1 MPGDDD
7 QRGSAR
13 RETPI
18 GADPGSTADRDAEPA
33 RVTPPAD
40 PALGSADLPGSS
52 AGAPRAA
59 SSAAAPAEEA
69 PSSAPSTGSG
79 SSVDFGRGPATNPT
93 VDRTPGSAPPG
104 VRSPDEAL
112 PRLLEGRWRLERE
125 IGAGGMGRVYEARHL
140 TLGNL
145 VAVKLLH
152 PQRLGAPEAV
162 HRFLREARLAGVA
175 NHPGIARV
183 LDFDL
188 TADGTPY
195 MVMERLTG
203 SSLEAQIARGTMPL
217 ADGLDI
223 VIDVLDTLAAIHAA
237 GVVHRDIKPG
247 NIFVLAEPAAT
258 RTKLLDFGLAR
269 GDDPLGGDPSLTRT
283 GQVLGTPHYMSPE
296 QARGQ
301 TQVGPEADLWAVGV
315 ILYQIATG
323 RRPFPGENYNETL
336 ANILTREPA
345 PAREARPELPAA
357 LEPILRRSFARDPA
371 RRFRTAVELRAELTQ
386 LREAIARAGGATG
399 RPRLRRRWVLAAAA
413 AAVAGLS
420 GALLLGRSGEGAALR
435 VTWSPYRDG
444 AFLAASTRWLF
455 DELGEHLDRPV
466 ELAASST
473 YDDAIAGLLQG
484 EVDAAGLSPASYVRA
499 RARAPDLV
507 LLARVQS
514 NGADTYQAILFT
526 RAGGDVRDVADARG
540 RSICL
545 VDPTST
551 SGYLYPRIM
560 LRRAGLDP
568 DRDLGPVIFT
578 GDHERVVSMLM
589 RGDCEVA
596 GSSSTAI
603 TQWAEEAGI
612 APAAFRILAASDSIP
627 GDALVA
633 RPGLTDEE
641 LGGLRAAVDRIVR
654 GTAEGRYRGD
664 REISGLVAAEDADYD
679 IVRSI
684 DQTAP

>member
-1 MPGDDD
+1 VPGDDD

-13 RETPI
+13 RETPV
-18 GADPGSTADRDAEPA
+18 GADPSTADREGQPA
-33 RVTPPAD
+33 PVTAPAD
-40 PALGSADLPGSS
+40 AALGSADLLDE
-52 AGAPRAA
+52 R
-59 SSAAAPAEEA
+59 PAEDPPAGSPATE
-69 PSSAPSTGSG
+69 SG
-79 SSVDFGRGPATNPT
+79 SSVEFGRGPGTNPT
-93 VDRTPGSAPPG
+93 VDRTPGSSPPG
-104 VRSPDEAL
+104 VRPPDEAL

-162 HRFLREARLAGVA
+162 HRFLREARLAGLA

-195 MVMERLTG
+195 MVMERLEGT
-203 SSLEAQIARGTMPL
+203 SLEAQISRGKMPL
-217 ADGLDI
+217 AQGLDI
-223 VIDVLDTLAAIHAA
+223 VLDVLDTLAAIHAA

-247 NIFVLAEPAAT
+247 NIFVLAEPGAT

-269 GDDPLGGDPSLTRT
+269 GGDPLGGDPSLTRT

-371 RRFRTAVELRAELTQ
+371 RRFRTADELRDELRA
-386 LREAIARAGGATG
+386 LRDAVARAGDETG
-399 RPRLRRRWVLAAAA
+399 RSVLRPRWTLAAAA
-413 AAVAGLS
+413 AIAALGL
-420 GALLLGRSGEGAALR
+420 AIVLGRSGEGATLR
-435 VTWSPYRDG
+435 VTWSPYRDA

-455 DELGEHLDRPV
+455 DELGEQLDRPV
-466 ELAASST
+466 ELAASSS
-473 YDDAIAGLLQG
+473 YDEAISGLLQG
-484 EVDAAGLSPASYVRA
+484 KVDAAGLSPASYVRA
-499 RARAPDLV
+499 RERAPGLV

-526 RAGGDVRDVADARG
+526 RAGGAVRDVADARG

-568 DRDLGPVIFT
+568 DRDLGPVVFT
-578 GDHERVVSMLM
+578 GDHERVVAMVL
-589 RGDCEVA
+589 RGDCELA

-612 APAAFRILAASDSIP
+612 APASFRILAASDSIP

-633 RPGLTDEE
+633 RPGLADEE
-641 LGGLRAAVDRIVR
+641 LRGLRAAVEGVIR

-664 REISGLVAAEDADYD
+664 REFSGLVAADDADYD
-679 IVRSI
+679 IVRSL
-684 DQTAP
+684 DRSAP